1 MCPPRQCPP
10 RPCPPGPYIF
20 HLRPASSLSK
30 SAAYQEHTTV
40 LKTTFQCITA
50 LRLQGFTEPPDV
62 DLWQR
67 SYRPRV
73 HTEGLTEPYAA
84 VLCDFR
90 GHHGDPPSTIIKMCR
105 KLDIHGYSET
115 SAEPEQVPPGL
126 AAGSPVFSSQ
136 VKVRAWT
143 SAPWVCTC
151 PPRPPASPT
160 LGKQG
165 PSRGPALQTS
175 RQVCP
180 MGPCGVCEPCAPSAH
195 AGDAGLWTC
204 SRPRLRL
211 RLVPLTPTHRP

>member
-151 PPRPPASPT
+151 PPRP
-160 LGKQG
+160 
-165 PSRGPALQTS
+165 ALQPPQLWANKALPEAQPYGPPARS
-175 RQVCP
+175 APWGPVVSVNHAHHLP
-180 MGPCGVCEPCAPSAH
+180 MRGTQACGLALGH
-195 AGDAGLWTC
+195 A
-204 SRPRLRL
+204 
-211 RLVPLTPTHRP
+211 